1 MLLCH
6 GWSIK
11 PTLFH
16 ATKFTPKSDNRN
28 GCLLKQ
34 NGDGDKNVMIR
45 QMRRSVCSS
54 VTLRMSADSDN
65 DDVVVSSHLSSTYD
79 VSLPANLRGEA
90 VRSALRSDRGVCYN
104 LSCSKMS
111 ERNIEVLRLKGAG
124 TISFLNS
131 KLSSSFTPDNGY
143 EEGSFQKSCLL
154 SRKGHVM
161 DVLTVLMISSEEA
174 IIMTSPGNDGLFDQ
188 LDPLIF
194 PMDQVKLTK
203 ITDAQVITM
212 GTAHTNMGHIQSS
225 IQKFVFPFLIQ
236 GQDEIIQFPDSNQF
250 YSGLHPPTSM
260 NWYILPDTFLPK
272 CAVKGYTFLMLPTS
286 TNNNDDEKNMSVAN
300 SIWNRLIA
308 EDNMEGPVH
317 LGPLEFETLRIEAG
331 QPAYGFEMSKSKKF
345 APTEL
350 YFHQPP
356 FNLLKDVTTKGCFLG
371 QEAVSAALGN
381 PRGPPRSL
389 YSVVFEHE
397 DNTYHFEEDQG
408 PNYSSPNKIDNLT
421 RLPKVNDSLYVLG
434 SNEQISV
441 GKITSVAEMGGTSN
455 DETVCLAIIK
465 RADSIRKQMLDKDM
479 EEWDPYFDMNEFNDD
494 DDDDDDDDQSSGML
508 PPPPRD
514 PLHGLE
520 VIIGGTMTYGTL
532 RVLPWRRLIHDGQ
545 NIFQEGT
552 WKTSNQAFDDDP
564 SSVMGFVP
572 TPGIIEE
579 ANNFSKQVSG
589 KAQFDNE
596 VDIVEDL
603 ESENEIDDDATLQ
616 KAVEQAEKDA
626 KKAADEAKRKEEK
639 LKLLKQRADAA
650 LEARRKKK
658 EEADNAKANAIS
670 KKNSDAEAEAKRKEE
685 KLKMLKARAEAA
697 MAARKKKKE
706 QS

>member
-1 MLLCH
+1 MRH
-6 GWSIK
+6 
-11 PTLFH
+11 
-16 ATKFTPKSDNRN
+16 N
-28 GCLLKQ
+28 
-34 NGDGDKNVMIR
+34 DGVIIR
-45 QMRRSVCSS
+45 QTRRSVCSS
-54 VTLRMSADSDN
+54 ATLRMSTDSE
-65 DDVVVSSHLSSTYD
+65 VSSSHLSSTYD

-104 LSCSKMS
+104 LSCSTMP

-124 TISFLNS
+124 TLSFLNS
-131 KLSSSFTPDNGY
+131 KLSSSFASDDY
-143 EEGSFQKSCLL
+143 QEGHFQKSCLL

-161 DVLTVLMISSEEA
+161 DVLTVLMISSDEA
-174 IIMTSPGNDGLFDQ
+174 IIMTSPGNDSLFDQ

-203 ITDAQVITM
+203 IQNAHVIVM
-212 GTAHTNMGHIQSS
+212 GTANTNMGHIQTS
-225 IQKFVFPFLIQ
+225 IQKFVFPFLIK
-236 GQDEIIQFPDSNQF
+236 GKDEIMQYPDSNQF
-250 YSGLHPPTSM
+250 FSGLHAPTSM
-260 NWYILPDTFLPK
+260 NWHILPDTFLPK
-272 CAVKGYTFLMLPTS
+272 CAVKGYTFLMLPPS
-286 TNNNDDEKNMSVAN
+286 ANDHYDDDATQNEKSMSVAN

-331 QPAYGFEMSKSKKF
+331 QPAYGFEMSKEKKF

-350 YFHQPP
+350 HFHQPP
-356 FNLLKDVTTKGCFLG
+356 LNLLKDATTKGCFLG

-397 DNTYHFEEDQG
+397 DNTYHFDEDQG
-408 PNYSSPNKIDNLT
+408 PNYSGPKKIDNLT
-421 RLPKVNDSLYVLG
+421 RLPQVNDTLYVLG
-434 SNEQISV
+434 SNEQITV

-465 RADSIRKQMLDKDM
+465 RAESITKQMKDKDM
-479 EEWDPYFDMNEFNDD
+479 EQWDPYFDIDNFDHNDD
-494 DDDDDDDDQSSGML
+494 DEQTSGML

-532 RVLPWRRLIHDGQ
+532 RVLPWRRLIHAGQ

-579 ANNFSKQVSG
+579 ANNFSKQISE
-589 KAQFDNE
+589 KAQFNE
-596 VDIVEDL
+596 VAIAEEL
-603 ESENEIDDDATLQ
+603 ESQSDIEDDAILK
-616 KAVEQAEKDA
+616 KAVEQAEADA

-639 LKLLKQRADAA
+639 LTLLKQRAEAA

-658 EEADNAKANAIS
+658 EEANNANANALS
-670 KKNSDAEAEAKRKEE
+670 KQNPDSEAEAKRKEE
-685 KLKMLKARAEAA
+685 KLQLLKERAEAA